1 MHLRGNLLLRD
12 AWVWIKAVP
21 ARGTTANTFPFVAGG
36 IAGTVGNPAGIITI
50 LISGDM
56 H

>member
-12 AWVWIKAVP
+12 AWVWIRAVP
-21 ARGTTANTFPFVAGG
+21 ARGTTNTLPFVAGG
-36 IAGTVGNPAGIITI
+36 IAGTIGNPAGILTI
-50 LISGDM
+50 HISGDM